1 MGNKYLLG
9 VDVGTTS
16 IKVAIINEDAQVLG
30 MSSSS
35 YKLITPNQDYAQ
47 IDTESMWSAYLKCI
61 RLLQEGKGIE
71 LSKIAGISIS
81 SLCPGLAALGENGE
95 VLVDPII
102 YSDRRSTQE
111 AEMIRE
117 AVGVDKLFEITA
129 NTAMAGA
136 MSGTSMLWIKR
147 NLP

>member
-47 IDTESMWSAYLKCI
+47 IDTESMWNAYLKCI
-61 RLLQEGKGIE
+61 RLLQEGKGID
-71 LSKIAGISIS
+71 LSKG
-81 SLCPGLAALGENGE
+81 
-95 VLVDPII
+95 
-102 YSDRRSTQE
+102 
-111 AEMIRE
+111 
-117 AVGVDKLFEITA
+117 
-129 NTAMAGA
+129 
-136 MSGTSMLWIKR
+136 
-147 NLP
+147 